1 MQLIVPLLNQKNKDT
16 ILCFLLTIFLQVSCP
31 ASISSRLL
39 TLVSA
44 VCFNNEMSTNLK
56 QVKIYRNHP
65 SSKKPILVVDDEFDI
80 VNTIRLWL
88 DRHSFEVCGFTD
100 PLLALEH
107 FKDNYNKIDLVLSD
121 IRMPQMNGY
130 ELANSLKAL
139 QPKVKIILMSAF
151 EIREV

>member
-1 MQLIVPLLNQKNKDT
+1 
-16 ILCFLLTIFLQVSCP
+16 
-31 ASISSRLL
+31 
-39 TLVSA
+39 
-44 VCFNNEMSTNLK
+44 MSTNPK
-56 QVKIYRNHP
+56 QVKIYRKHR

-88 DRHSFEVCGFTD
+88 DRHSFDVCGFTD

-139 QPKVKIILMSAF
+139 EPKVKIILMSAF
-151 EIREV
+151 EIREVEFSKMFHSVKIDSLISKPISMKNLTEKIQNVFNISD